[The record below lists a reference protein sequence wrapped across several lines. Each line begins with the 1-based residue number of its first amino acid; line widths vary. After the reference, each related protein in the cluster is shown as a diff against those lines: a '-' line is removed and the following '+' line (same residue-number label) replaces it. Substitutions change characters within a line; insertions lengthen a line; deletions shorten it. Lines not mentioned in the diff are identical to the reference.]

1 MSRVVNQIE
10 VKVKVHRCVT
20 IRHDSAGL
28 RAVNMTAVVVVADQV
43 ADVDAVR
50 RR

>member
-1 MSRVVNQIE
+1 MRRIVNQIE
-10 VKVKVHRCVT
+10 VEVEVHRCVT
-20 IRHDSAGL
+20 VRHDSAGL
-28 RAVNMTAVVVVADQV
+28 RAVDVTVVVVADQV